1 MTTTGRTIKIQVK
14 DIPGFDK
21 AKLLEIDGILD
32 TLTSEEA
39 DKIIS
44 PMIEKEKIIV
54 ADCGRLEY
62 MNSSGLAN
70 LMRYY
75 IQMKRRNGEF
85 KMVGLNKMLKEIVD
99 ISGALK
105 LLEIHN
111 TLDEALK
118 AIKK

>member
-1 MTTTGRTIKIQVK
+1 MTTTGRTVKVSVK
-14 DIPGFDK
+14 DIPGYDK
-21 AKLLEIDGILD
+21 GKVIEINGILD

-39 DKIIS
+39 DKVIG
-44 PMIEKEKIIV
+44 PLIEKEKVII
-54 ADCGRLEY
+54 ADCSNLEY

-85 KMVGLNKMLKEIVD
+85 KMIGLNKMLREIVD
-99 ISGALK
+99 ISGAMK

-111 TLDEALK
+111 NLDEAVK
-118 AIKK
+118 AIHK